1 MMKNIL
7 NIDIYL
13 CKPQA
18 PTSLTKRIADLGYRI
33 PLLHIFQKVQINSLI
48 FNEGAM

>member
-13 CKPQA
+13 HN
-18 PTSLTKRIADLGYRI
+18 RINTISYSEKIAALGNAFTF
-33 PLLHIFQKVQINSLI
+33 LNTFQKVQMNSLV
-48 FNEGAM
+48 FSGGTR

>member
-13 CKPQA
+13 H
-18 PTSLTKRIADLGYRI
+18 SRIKRISYLQKIAALGNAFI
-33 PLLHIFQKVQINSLI
+33 FLNTFQKVQIKPLI
-48 FNEGAM
+48 FSRGVR

>member
-13 CKPQA
+13 RRPKA
-18 PTSLTKRIADLGYRI
+18 PIFLTERIAALSTTA
-33 PLLHIFQKVQINSLI
+33 LLSNTFQKVQIKPLFFS
-48 FNEGAM
+48 EGIR

>member
-13 CKPQA
+13 RKPKA
-18 PTSLTKRIADLGYRI
+18 PTSLTKRRAILRNAFTF
-33 PLLHIFQKVQINSLI
+33 LHTFQKVQINPLVFS
-48 FNEGAM
+48 EGAK

>member
-13 CKPQA
+13 HKCKTPIF
-18 PTSLTKRIADLGYRI
+18 LTKRIAALNKTV
-33 PLLHIFQKVQINSLI
+33 LLSNTFQKVQINPLVFS
-48 FNEGAM
+48 ESAR

>member
-13 CKPQA
+13 HSHIDA
-18 PTSLTKRIADLGYRI
+18 TSYSEKIAALGNAFI
-33 PLLHIFQKVQINSLI
+33 FLNTFQKVQTSSLI
-48 FNEGAM
+48 FSDGTR

>member
-13 CKPQA
+13 HSHIDI
-18 PTSLTKRIADLGYRI
+18 TSYVEKIAALSNTLTF
-33 PLLHIFQKVQINSLI
+33 PNTFQKVQIKPLVFSD
-48 FNEGAM
+48 GTR

>member
-13 CKPQA
+13 HSHIDI
-18 PTSLTKRIADLGYRI
+18 TSYLKKIAALGNAFTF
-33 PLLHIFQKVQINSLI
+33 LNTFQKVHIKPLI
-48 FNEGAM
+48 FSEGAR

>member
-13 CKPQA
+13 HNHLDI
-18 PTSLTKRIADLGYRI
+18 TSYLQKIAALGNAFTF
-33 PLLHIFQKVQINSLI
+33 LNTFQKVQINSLI
-48 FNEGAM
+48 FSDGTK

>member
-13 CKPQA
+13 PKCKTPIF
-18 PTSLTKRIADLGYRI
+18 LTKRITALSKTV
-33 PLLHIFQKVQINSLI
+33 LLSNTFQKVQIKTFVFS
-48 FNEGAM
+48 EGAK

>member
-13 CKPQA
+13 HSRIDT
-18 PTSLTKRIADLGYRI
+18 TSYSERIAALSSAFV
-33 PLLHIFQKVQINSLI
+33 LLHTFQKVQINSLV
-48 FNEGAM
+48 FSEGAR

>member
-13 CKPQA
+13 HSHIDA
-18 PTSLTKRIADLGYRI
+18 TSYVEKIAALGKGSA
-33 PLLHIFQKVQINSLI
+33 LFHTFQKVQNSSLV
-48 FNEGAM
+48 FNEGMK

>member
-13 CKPQA
+13 RKPKA
-18 PTSLTKRIADLGYRI
+18 PISLAKRIAILSI
-33 PLLHIFQKVQINSLI
+33 VFALLHIFQKVQINPHAFS
-48 FNEGAM
+48 EGAR

>member
-13 CKPQA
+13 HSHIDA
-18 PTSLTKRIADLGYRI
+18 TSYSEKIAAFGNAFTFLNT
-33 PLLHIFQKVQINSLI
+33 FQKVQTRSIVFSD
-48 FNEGAM
+48 GTK

>member
-13 CKPQA
+13 QSRIDI
-18 PTSLTKRIADLGYRI
+18 TSYSEKIAALSNTLTF
-33 PLLHIFQKVQINSLI
+33 PNTFQKVQIKSLI
-48 FNEGAM
+48 FSDGTK

>member
-13 CKPQA
+13 HERMDT
-18 PTSLTKRIADLGYRI
+18 TSYSEKIAALDKRSALFN
-33 PLLHIFQKVQINSLI
+33 IFQKVQTSSLV
-48 FNEGAM
+48 FSEGTR

>member
-13 CKPQA
+13 H
-18 PTSLTKRIADLGYRI
+18 SRINRISYSEKTATLGSAFTF
-33 PLLHIFQKVQINSLI
+33 PNIFQKVQIKSLI
-48 FNEGAM
+48 FSDGTK

>member
-13 CKPQA
+13 HTYKA
-18 PTSLTKRIADLGYRI
+18 PIFLTKRIAALSRTA
-33 PLLHIFQKVQINSLI
+33 LVSNTFQKVQSIPLVFS
-48 FNEGAM
+48 EGAK

>member
-13 CKPQA
+13 RRPKAQ
-18 PTSLTKRIADLGYRI
+18 TSLTKRRAILSSVFT
-33 PLLHIFQKVQINSLI
+33 LLHIFQKVQIKPLI
-48 FNEGAM
+48 FSEGAR

>member
-13 CKPQA
+13 HSHIDITFYLGK
-18 PTSLTKRIADLGYRI
+18 IAALSNAFTF
-33 PLLHIFQKVQINSLI
+33 LNTFQNVQITPLTFS
-48 FNEGAM
+48 EGAR

>member
-13 CKPQA
+13 HSRIDA
-18 PTSLTKRIADLGYRI
+18 TSYSEKIATLGSAFTF
-33 PLLHIFQKVQINSLI
+33 PNTFQKVQMNSLV
-48 FNEGAM
+48 FSEGTR

>member
-13 CKPQA
+13 HKPKTPPYLA
-18 PTSLTKRIADLGYRI
+18 KRIAILSNAFA
-33 PLLHIFQKVQINSLI
+33 LLHAFQKVQINSLV
-48 FNEGAM
+48 FSEGTR